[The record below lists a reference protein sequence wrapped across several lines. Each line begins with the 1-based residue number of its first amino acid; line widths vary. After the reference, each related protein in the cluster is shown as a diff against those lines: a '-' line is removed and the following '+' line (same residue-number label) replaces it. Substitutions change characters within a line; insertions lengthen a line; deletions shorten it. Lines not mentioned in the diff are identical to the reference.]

1 MYTRVYLLIQTIWH
15 NDKSVT
21 DSSGISRGPFAF
33 CLLNP
38 QFIGAVISSHHQIE
52 WINIE
57 FTSVIC
63 DNNGLLGSVLS
74 ARRPL
79 EAGRAF
85 SNPLYPPHTIGRSG
99 NYFVAVTY
107 PIQWNIG
114 EAPLKCCCILFS
126 IHNRCLCECQNKSR
140 FFADFIRRDFYDI
153 LSIRTPALSSIETL
167 GCSCCKYSLLYIEV
181 QVVPSRS
188 PKFSHIDSFD
198 RYWLGKVVF
207 KPVRFRGVFQV
218 FFLPEGYNNLD
229 DARGPSSVEGL
240 HSAST
245 CSRSVQ
251 LLHQLPAS
259 IIIVSRIFLLST
271 TSASL

>member
-1 MYTRVYLLIQTIWH
+1 MVKCGWNIPPIKMYTRVYLLIQTIWH

-21 DSSGISRGPFAF
+21 DSSGISRGAFAF

-153 LSIRTPALSSIETL
+153 LSIRPPALSSIETL
-167 GCSCCKYSLLYIEV
+167 GCSCCKYSLVYIYRYKWCRV
-181 QVVPSRS
+181 GLPSFPIS
-188 PKFSHIDSFD
+188 
-198 RYWLGKVVF
+198 
-207 KPVRFRGVFQV
+207 
-218 FFLPEGYNNLD
+218 
-229 DARGPSSVEGL
+229 
-240 HSAST
+240 
-245 CSRSVQ
+245 
-251 LLHQLPAS
+251 
-259 IIIVSRIFLLST
+259 IVSIDIDLEKLFSSRFGFEEFFKFFSCQKAITISTMLEGRRRSRGSTRRLHAAVQFNYSTNCRLL
-271 TSASL
+271 